1 MKIKQSDTII
11 IKRSQINFAP
21 YNPRKKDAKVVEKLR
36 KNFRKVGFL
45 GGIVW
50 NERTGNLI
58 GGHKRTEA
66 LDLIHGY
73 DGTAATDYEIKVERI
88 DVDEKTEKEQNIFL
102 NSKNAQGEMDF
113 ELLADIIGDI
123 DIEAAAISDYD
134 ISIIE
139 SIVPNF
145 TLGDNSDIVSDIN
158 KMESVSNEQREQTK
172 QKRKEMRNGT
182 SEKRL
187 PFYFTVTFDSYDL
200 KAEFL
205 ESIGIN
211 GDDVFITGERFVKQI
226 SE

>member
-11 IKRSQINFAP
+11 IKRSQIKFAP

-50 NERTGNLI
+50 NERTGNLV

-66 LDLIHGY
+66 LDLVHGY
-73 DGTAATDYEIKVERI
+73 DGTEATDYDIKVECI

-113 ELLADIIGDI
+113 EMLADIIGDI
-123 DIEAAAISDYD
+123 DLESAAISDYD

-139 SIVPNF
+139 SVVPNF
-145 TLGDNSDIVSDIN
+145 NFGDNSDIVNDIS
-158 KMESVSNEQREQTK
+158 KAEEKTAEQKAITK
-172 QKRKEMRNGT
+172 QNRKNMKSDT
-182 SEKRL
+182 TDKRL
-187 PFYFTVTFDSYDL
+187 PFYFTVTFNSYDE

-211 GDDVFITGERFVKQI
+211 GDDVFITSDRFIKRI

>member
-50 NERTGNLI
+50 NERTGNLV

-158 KMESVSNEQREQTK
+158 KMESVSKEQREQTK

>member
-50 NERTGNLI
+50 NERTGNLV

-73 DGTAATDYEIKVERI
+73 DGIAANDYEIKVERI

-113 ELLADIIGDI
+113 ELLADMIGDI

-134 ISIIE
+134 IGIIQ
-139 SIVPNF
+139 SIVPDF
-145 TLGDNSDIVSDIN
+145 TFGDNSDIVNDIN
-158 KMESVSNEQREQTK
+158 KMESVSKEQREQTK